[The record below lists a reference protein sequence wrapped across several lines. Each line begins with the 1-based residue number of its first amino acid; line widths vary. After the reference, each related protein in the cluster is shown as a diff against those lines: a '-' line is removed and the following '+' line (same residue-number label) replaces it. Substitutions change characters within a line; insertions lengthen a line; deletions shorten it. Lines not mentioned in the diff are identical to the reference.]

1 MSKEEKVELID
12 AVISVLRFSPTFTKR
27 DEKRVKK
34 IFKKLEV
41 EDLTYLANIFDELYE
56 YLKTHWKVKNDNAL
70 NF

>member
-56 YLKTHWKVKNDNAL
+56 YLKNTLESEKR
-70 NF
+70 